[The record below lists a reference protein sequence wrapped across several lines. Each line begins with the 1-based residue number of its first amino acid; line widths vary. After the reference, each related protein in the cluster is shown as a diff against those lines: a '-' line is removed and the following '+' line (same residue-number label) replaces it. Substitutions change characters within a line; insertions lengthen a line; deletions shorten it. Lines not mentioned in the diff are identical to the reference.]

1 MLVQG
6 TGTKGE
12 GAGEAGRRRGSRSP
26 EAEEGQAGAVMQP
39 STSQQV
45 EEEVVEE
52 RRRGAGVED

>member
-1 MLVQG
+1 M
-6 TGTKGE
+6 KGE

-52 RRRGAGVED
+52 RRREAGVED